1 MFKILFPPLKENN
14 AITILNLNNNGT
26 SNKRLSFSE
35 LFFIDFF
42 LLYYLLFFIL
52 NCYILI

>member
-14 AITILNLNNNGT
+14 AIIILDLNNNGT

-52 NCYILI
+52 NCHILI